1 MGGIG
6 TCCRGELVLP
16 TESVKERRESGEGE
30 EEEGSWVI
38 MNCHSG
44 SGCFVLFCF
53 VRLLLREGERGEGGD
68 AWSSVGHTILRVLYS
83 ERHTYA
89 MRRSNE
95 PKVDNQSLYLR

>member
-16 TESVKERRESGEGE
+16 TKSVKGKGKVGRERRRK
-30 EEEGSWVI
+30 GSWGDHELSLGI
-38 MNCHSG
+38 G
-44 SGCFVLFCF
+44 LFLFCF
-53 VRLLLREGERGEGGD
+53 VRLLLREGERGGEGD
-68 AWSSVGHTILRVLYS
+68 AWSSLGHTILRVLYS
-83 ERHTYA
+83 EWHTYA